1 MFDTIISI
9 VKNLPHILGEVTK
22 RLKEFVR
29 EVFSI
34 AGSIVVEELKLAV
47 SHVRQFVD
55 GVKQDVLKF
64 YHVRPMLRS
73 NLRFY
78 HTILYNIL

>member
-1 MFDTIISI
+1 MFDTIISVI
-9 VKNLPHILGEVTK
+9 KNLPHILGEVTK

-34 AGSIVVEELKLAV
+34 AGSTIVEELKLIV
-47 SHVRQFVD
+47 GHVRQFVD

-64 YHVRPMLRS
+64 YHVSLKYSFQSAKR
-73 NLRFY
+73 
-78 HTILYNIL
+78 